1 MKLEKLIGVILYSKK
16 HLEVKGEKIKNK
28 LEETQ
33 DQINAI
39 LKCL

>member
-1 MKLEKLIGVILYSKK
+1 MKLEKLIRVCLYSKN
-16 HLEVKGEKIKNK
+16 HLEVKGEKIKTK

-39 LKCL
+39 LKYL